1 MERHFIFHSAHAN
14 FFQIIFPKIVSLVV
28 DLDILGLRVLL
39 ISQMLI
45 ITFGT
50 LKARVYHQ
58 FKPENMQALKEKIK
72 TEIQLM
78 RIDEISR
85 AVANLHHRCEL
96 ILQQNG
102 SHIQHL
108 P

>member
-1 MERHFIFHSAHAN
+1 M
-14 FFQIIFPKIVSLVV
+14 
-28 DLDILGLRVLL
+28 DLDILRLRVLL
-39 ISQMLI
+39 ISHLLI
-45 ITFGT
+45 ITFWGT

-85 AVANLHHRCEL
+85 AVANLHL
-96 ILQQNG
+96 L
-102 SHIQHL
+102 
-108 P
+108 